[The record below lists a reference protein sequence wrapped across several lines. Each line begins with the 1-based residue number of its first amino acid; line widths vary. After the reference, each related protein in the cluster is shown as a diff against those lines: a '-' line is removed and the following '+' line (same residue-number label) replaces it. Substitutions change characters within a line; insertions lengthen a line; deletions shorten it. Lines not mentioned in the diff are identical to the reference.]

1 MSENPVATTTTS
13 DKEIPCMLLPMKG
26 HALLV
31 PTTTVAEMSVVKAL
45 DDASGAPKWLMGLYS
60 WRGIQVPVISIENL
74 NGLGEAELNPDGR
87 IAILNSAG
95 ASQQVPFIGIHT
107 QGIPRMARIAEDDI
121 AENEEGSRRPFD
133 VMAVKVGM
141 EEFYIPD
148 ITAIQMAYANVM

>member
-1 MSENPVATTTTS
+1 MSEHPATVAMTS
-13 DKEIPCMLLPMKG
+13 DKEIPCMLLPMQG

-31 PTTTVAEMSVVKAL
+31 PTTTVAEMSTMRELEGVS
-45 DDASGAPKWLMGLYS
+45 DAPKWLMGLYS
-60 WRGIQVPVISIENL
+60 WRGIKVPVISIENI
-74 NGLGEAELNPDGR
+74 NGIGDAELNPNGR

-107 QGIPRMARIAEDDI
+107 QGIPRMARIADSDI

-133 VMAVKVGM
+133 IMAVKVGM

-148 ITAIQMAYANVM
+148 VTAIQMAYANVM